1 MCASMHFSCETSS
14 CNTARPRHTVFETYL
29 CSCSS
34 PEYLKKKKKK
44 HSYKHQNNKKKSSN
58 VGKPTTILLSAR
70 TAQVKKIY
78 PKKKM

>member
-1 MCASMHFSCETSS
+1 MCTSMHFSCETSS

-34 PEYLKKKKKK
+34 PEYLKKKKKNSCK
-44 HSYKHQNNKKKSSN
+44 HKNNKKKSSN

-70 TAQVKKIY
+70 KAQVKKIY